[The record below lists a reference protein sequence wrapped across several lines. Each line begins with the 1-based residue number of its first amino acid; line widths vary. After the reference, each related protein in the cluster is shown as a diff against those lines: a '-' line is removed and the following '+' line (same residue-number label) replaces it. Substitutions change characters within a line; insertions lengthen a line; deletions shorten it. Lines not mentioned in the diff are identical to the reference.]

1 MATLNIFNEDVFSLA
16 QLTAAINELP
26 AAPSQL
32 GAEGIFE
39 EEGITTTSVQV
50 EKQGDTLSLV
60 SAGERGT
67 MGDSAGKPKR
77 SMLAFS
83 SIYLPQTDVIRAD
96 EVTNVRAF
104 GAETEL
110 ELVQNVVNT
119 RQAKQRRRIEIT
131 HEFHRIGA
139 VRGQV
144 LDADGQTVLV
154 DINEQYQIQRP
165 KYALNVANAA
175 TKLRIKCN
183 DVEDIIEDALGGTP
197 YMGAIAWCGKSFWSG
212 LMSNDWLEKTYFNTA
227 AAAQLRDKISEI
239 RVGDISYRRYRG
251 SVGGVKYVPDD
262 RAYCTPLG
270 VPQMFVTRYAP
281 ADHMDA
287 VNTVGLPFYSSI
299 EMLDHGKG
307 VSLHSQSNPI
317 TLCTR
322 PGAVVELFAGDAV
335 PQ

>member
-1 MATLNIFNEDVFSLA
+1 VATLAIFNEDAFSLA
-16 QLTAAINELP
+16 QLTAAVNELP

-32 GAEGIFE
+32 GDEGLFE
-39 EEGITTTSVQV
+39 EEGVTTTSVQV
-50 EKQGDTLSLV
+50 EKQGDTLTLV

-67 MGDSAGKPKR
+67 MGSSAGKTTR
-77 SMLAFS
+77 SMLTFS

-104 GAETEL
+104 GTESDL
-110 ELVQNVVNT
+110 EMVQNVVNA

-131 HEFHRIGA
+131 QEYHRIGA

-154 DINEQYQIQRP
+154 DINDQYQIQRP
-165 KYALNVANAA
+165 RYAMNVSNSA

-183 DVEDIIEDALGGTP
+183 DVEEMIEDALGGTP
-197 YMGAIAWCGKSFWSG
+197 YMGALAWCGKSFWAG
-212 LMSNDWLEKTYFNTA
+212 LMANEWLEKTYFNTA
-227 AAAQLRDKISEI
+227 AAAQLRDKITEI
-239 RVGDISYRRYRG
+239 RVGDLSFRRYRG
-251 SVGGVKYVPDD
+251 SVGGMKFVPDD

-270 VPQMFVTRYAP
+270 VPQMFITRYAP
-281 ADHMDA
+281 ADHVDA
-287 VNTVGLPFYSSI
+287 VGTMGLPFYSSI